1 MEKQNNQSS
10 GKSIFTYVIIK
21 KNLNLDSF
29 LNIFGTE
36 GTSMTAREQLIHLED
51 VYDHEGSSEIFLE
64 AMREC
69 LKHHMANNEFFKKY
83 MDAEEFDP
91 DELKTEE
98 DLKKIP
104 FIHANFFKKYEVL
117 SVDREDIVFYATSSG
132 TSGQKSQMFFDK
144 DTQDFGNAMVENEF
158 RYYGFLSDEPTN
170 YLLFTYEPAEISK
183 NLGTAQTDM
192 GLLSYAPVNDTFFAL
207 RFNGE
212 GHDFDVYGTIKALE
226 EYEEAGLPVRIFG
239 FPSFLYFTVKQ
250 MKDTG
255 HRPLKLNKK
264 SMTMLGGGWK
274 GYADKQIKKQELYDL
289 VEEMLGIPEENCRD
303 GYGSTEHS
311 VPYFECPNHH
321 FHIPVFSRM
330 IIRDVETL
338 EPLPYGEAGFA
349 NFITPHLLS
358 VPAVSVLM
366 GDMAVL
372 HAPEEC
378 GCGIKTPYMEI
389 VGRAGTSKAKSCAI
403 TASELLKR

>member
-1 MEKQNNQSS
+1 
-10 GKSIFTYVIIK
+10 
-21 KNLNLDSF
+21 
-29 LNIFGTE
+29 
-36 GTSMTAREQLIHLED
+36 MTAREKLLAFEN

-64 AMREC
+64 AMKEC
-69 LKHHMANNEFFKKY
+69 LSHHVENNEFFAKLT
-83 MDAEEFDP
+83 EEKGDI
-91 DELKTEE
+91 KSEE
-98 DLKKIP
+98 DLEKLA
-104 FIHANFFKKYEVL
+104 FIHANLFKEYEIL
-117 SVDREDIVFYATSSG
+117 SVPMEDIVEHATSSG

-144 DTQDFGNAMVENEF
+144 DSFDFGNSMIRNEF

-170 YLLFTYEPAEISK
+170 YLLFTYEPAQVSK
-183 NLGTAQTDM
+183 DLGTAKTDI
-192 GLLSYAPVNDTFFAL
+192 GLLEYAPVNETFFAL
-207 RFNGE
+207 RYNGE
-212 GHDFDVYGTIKALE
+212 GHDFDVYGTINALE
-226 EYEEAGLPVRIFG
+226 EYEKQGLPVRIFG

-255 HRPLKLNKK
+255 HRPLKLNTK

-274 GYADKQIKKQELYDL
+274 GYADKQIKKEELYAL
-289 VEEMLGIPEENCRD
+289 VEEMLGIPEQNCRD

-321 FHIPVFSRM
+321 FHIPVYSRM
-330 IIRDVETL
+330 FIRDVETL
-338 EPLPYGEAGFA
+338 KPLPYNTPGFA
-349 NFITPHLLS
+349 NFVTPHLLS

-389 VGRAGTSKAKSCAI
+389 IGRAGTSKAKSCAI

>member
-1 MEKQNNQSS
+1 
-10 GKSIFTYVIIK
+10 
-21 KNLNLDSF
+21 
-29 LNIFGTE
+29 
-36 GTSMTAREQLIHLED
+36 MTAREKLLAVEN
-51 VYDHEGSSEIFLE
+51 VYDHEGSSEIFLA

-69 LKHHMANNEFFKKY
+69 LTQHVEHNAFFKKL
-83 MDAEEFDP
+83 MDEAGMTPEDV
-91 DELKTEE
+91 KTEE
-98 DLKKIP
+98 DLHKLP
-104 FIHANFFKKYEVL
+104 FIHANFFKQYEVL
-117 SVDREDIVFYATSSG
+117 SVPMEEIVEHATSSG

-144 DTQDFGNAMVENEF
+144 TSFDFGNSMIENEF

-183 NLGTAQTDM
+183 NLGTAKTDL
-192 GLLSYAPVNDTFFAL
+192 GLLSYAPVNETFFAL
-207 RFNGE
+207 RYNGV
-212 GHDFDVYGTIKALE
+212 GHDFDVYGTISALE
-226 EYEEAGLPVRIFG
+226 QYEKQGLPVRIFG
-239 FPSFLYFTVKQ
+239 FPSFLYFTVQQ

-274 GYADKQIKKQELYDL
+274 GYADKQIQKSELYAL

-311 VPYFECPNHH
+311 VPYFECPKHR
-321 FHIPVFSRM
+321 FHIPVYSRM
-330 IIRDVETL
+330 LIRDVETL
-338 EPLPYGEAGFA
+338 EPLPNGKPGFA
-349 NFITPHLLS
+349 NFITPHLMS

-372 HAPEEC
+372 HDAEEC
-378 GCGIKTPYMEI
+378 GCGIKTPFMEI
-389 VGRAGTSKAKSCAI
+389 LGRAGTSKAKSCAI

>member
-1 MEKQNNQSS
+1 
-10 GKSIFTYVIIK
+10 
-21 KNLNLDSF
+21 
-29 LNIFGTE
+29 
-36 GTSMTAREQLIHLED
+36 MTARHQLLKLED
-51 VYDHEGSSEIFLE
+51 VYDHEGSSKLFLE

-69 LKHHMANNEFFKKY
+69 LKHHINGCEFFRKY
-83 MDAEEFDP
+83 ASESGFDP
-91 DELKTEE
+91 DNLKTED
-98 DLKKIP
+98 DLKNIP
-104 FIHANFFKKYEVL
+104 FIHANFFKKHEVL
-117 SVDREDIVFYATSSG
+117 SIDRSEITEHVTSSG
-132 TSGQKSQMFFDK
+132 TTGQKSQMFFDK
-144 DTQDFGNAMVENEF
+144 DSFDFGNSMIENEF

-170 YLLFTYEPAEISK
+170 YLLFTYEPAQISK
-183 NLGTAQTDM
+183 DLGTAKTDL
-192 GLLSYAPVNDTFFAL
+192 GLLSYAPVNETFFAL
-207 RFNGE
+207 RYNGQ

-226 EYEEAGLPVRIFG
+226 EYEEQGLPVRIFG

-255 HRPLKLNKK
+255 HRPLRLNVK

-274 GYADKQIKKQELYDL
+274 GYADKQIQKTELYAM
-289 VEEMLGIPEENCRD
+289 VEEMLGIPEKNCRD

-321 FHIPVFSRM
+321 FHIPVYSRM

-338 EPLPYGEAGFA
+338 EPLPYGKPGFA
-349 NFITPHLLS
+349 NLITPHLLS
-358 VPAVSVLM
+358 VPAISVLM

-389 VGRAGTSKAKSCAI
+389 IGRAGTSKAKSCAI

>member
-1 MEKQNNQSS
+1 
-10 GKSIFTYVIIK
+10 
-21 KNLNLDSF
+21 
-29 LNIFGTE
+29 
-36 GTSMTAREQLIHLED
+36 MTAREKLLAFEN

-64 AMREC
+64 AMKEC
-69 LKHHMANNEFFKKY
+69 LSHHVENNEFFAKL
-83 MDAEEFDP
+83 MDEKGVKVEDI
-91 DELKTEE
+91 KSEE
-98 DLKKIP
+98 DLKKLP
-104 FIHANFFKKYEVL
+104 FIHANLFKEYEIL
-117 SVDREDIVFYATSSG
+117 SVPMEDIVEHATSSG

-144 DTQDFGNAMVENEF
+144 DSFDFGNSMIRNEF

-170 YLLFTYEPAEISK
+170 YLLFTYEPAQVSK
-183 NLGTAQTDM
+183 DLGTAKTDI
-192 GLLSYAPVNDTFFAL
+192 GHLEYAPVNETFFAL
-207 RFNGE
+207 RYNGE
-212 GHDFDVYGTIKALE
+212 GHDFDVYGTINALE
-226 EYEEAGLPVRIFG
+226 EYEKQGLPVRIFG

-255 HRPLKLNKK
+255 HRPLRHNTK

-274 GYADKQIKKQELYDL
+274 GYADKQIKKEELYAL
-289 VEEMLGIPEENCRD
+289 VEEMLGIPEQNCRD

-321 FHIPVFSRM
+321 FHIPVYSRM
-330 IIRDVETL
+330 FIRDVETL
-338 EPLPYGEAGFA
+338 KPLPYNTPGFA
-349 NFITPHLLS
+349 NFVTPHLLS

-389 VGRAGTSKAKSCAI
+389 IGRAGTSKAKSCAI

>member
-1 MEKQNNQSS
+1 
-10 GKSIFTYVIIK
+10 
-21 KNLNLDSF
+21 
-29 LNIFGTE
+29 
-36 GTSMTAREQLIHLED
+36 MTAREKLIALEN

-64 AMREC
+64 AMRDC
-69 LKHHMANNEFFKKY
+69 LSHHIENNEFFRNY
-83 MDAEEFDP
+83 MKNAGFKPED
-91 DELKTEE
+91 LKTEE
-98 DLKKIP
+98 DLAKIP
-104 FIHANFFKKYEVL
+104 VIHANFFKKYEVL
-117 SVDREDIVFYATSSG
+117 SVPREDIVFYATSSG

-144 DTQDFGNAMVENEF
+144 DTQDFGNSMIENEF
-158 RYYGFLSDEPTN
+158 RYFDFLSDEPTN
-170 YLLFTYEPAEISK
+170 YLLFTYEPAKVSK
-183 NLGTAQTDM
+183 NLGTAQTDV

-207 RFNGE
+207 RYNGQ

-226 EYEEAGLPVRIFG
+226 EYEEQGLPVRIFG
-239 FPSFLYFTVKQ
+239 FPSFLYFTVRQ
-250 MKDTG
+250 MKETG
-255 HRPLKLNKK
+255 HRPLKLNTK

-274 GYADKQIKKQELYDL
+274 GYADKQISKTELYAM
-289 VEEMLGIPEENCRD
+289 VEEMLGIPEKNCRD

-321 FHIPVFSRM
+321 FHIPVYSRM
-330 IIRDVETL
+330 IIRDVKTL

-378 GCGIKTPYMEI
+378 GCGIKTPFMEI
-389 VGRAGTSKAKSCAI
+389 IGRAGTSKGKSCAI

>member
-1 MEKQNNQSS
+1 
-10 GKSIFTYVIIK
+10 
-21 KNLNLDSF
+21 
-29 LNIFGTE
+29 
-36 GTSMTAREQLIHLED
+36 MTAREKLLALKD
-51 VYDHEGSSEIFLE
+51 VYNHKESSEIFLE

-69 LKHHMANNEFFKKY
+69 LSHHIKNNDFFKKL
-83 MDAEEFDP
+83 MDDAGFKAED
-91 DELKTEE
+91 LKTEE

-104 FIHANFFKKYEVL
+104 TIHANFFKQYEVL
-117 SVDREDIVFYATSSG
+117 SVPYEDIVEHATSSG

-144 DTQDFGNAMVENEF
+144 DSFDFGNSMIENEF
-158 RYYGFLSDEPTN
+158 RYFGFLSNEPTN

-183 NLGTAQTDM
+183 NLGTAKTDL
-192 GLLSYAPVNDTFFAL
+192 GLLSYAPVNNTFFAL
-207 RFNGE
+207 RYNGQ

-226 EYEEAGLPVRIFG
+226 EYEEQGKPVRIFG
-239 FPSFLYFTVKQ
+239 FPSFLYFTVRQ
-250 MKDTG
+250 MKETG

-274 GYADKQIKKQELYDL
+274 GYADKQIQKSELYAM
-289 VEEMLGIPEENCRD
+289 VEEMLGIPAENCRD

-321 FHIPVFSRM
+321 FHIPVYSRM
-330 IIRDVETL
+330 FIRDVKTL
-338 EPLPYGEAGFA
+338 EPLPYGEPGFA
-349 NFITPHLLS
+349 NFVTPHLMS

-372 HAPEEC
+372 HDPKEC
-378 GCGIKTPYMEI
+378 GCGIETPFMEI
-389 VGRAGTSKAKSCAI
+389 LGRAGTSAAKSCAI

>member
-1 MEKQNNQSS
+1 
-10 GKSIFTYVIIK
+10 
-21 KNLNLDSF
+21 
-29 LNIFGTE
+29 
-36 GTSMTAREQLIHLED
+36 MTAREKLLELND
-51 VYDHEGSSEIFLE
+51 VYDQENSTDIFLE

-69 LKHHMANNEFFKKY
+69 LTQHTNNNEFFKKC
-83 MDAEEFDP
+83 MEEAGLTPEDIKSE
-91 DELKTEE
+91 D
-98 DLKKIP
+98 DLKKLP

-117 SVDREDIVFYATSSG
+117 SVPMEDIVEHVTSSG
-132 TSGQKSQMFFDK
+132 TSGQKSQMFFDQ
-144 DTQDFGNAMVENEF
+144 DSLDFGNTMVKNQF
-158 RYYGFLSDEPTN
+158 RHFGFLSDELTN
-170 YLLFTYEPAEISK
+170 YLLFTYEPAKVSNK
-183 NLGTAQTDM
+183 LGTAKTDIGM
-192 GLLSYAPVNDTFFAL
+192 LSYAPVNDMFFAL
-207 RFNGE
+207 RYNGE
-212 GHDFDVYGTIKALE
+212 GHDFDVYGTIMTLE
-226 EYEEAGLPVRIFG
+226 EYEKQGLPVRIFG

-255 HRPLKLNKK
+255 HRPLKLNTK

-274 GYADKQIKKQELYDL
+274 GYANKQIKKSELYAL
-289 VEEMLGIPEENCRD
+289 VEEMLGIPAENCRD

-321 FHIPVFSRM
+321 FHIPVYSRM
-330 IIRDVETL
+330 LIRDVETL

-349 NFITPHLLS
+349 NFITPHLMS

-378 GCGIKTPYMEI
+378 GCGIKTPFMEI
-389 VGRAGTSKAKSCAI
+389 LGRAGTSKAKSCAI

>member
-1 MEKQNNQSS
+1 MSARKELLA
-10 GKSIFTYVIIK
+10 IK
-21 KNLNLDSF
+21 
-29 LNIFGTE
+29 
-36 GTSMTAREQLIHLED
+36 D
-51 VYDHEGSSEIFLE
+51 VYDHEGSSKVFMD

-69 LKHHMANNEFFKKY
+69 LTQHTANNEFFRNLMESSGVKV
-83 MDAEEFDP
+83 
-91 DELKTEE
+91 E
-98 DLKKIP
+98 DIKCESDLERLP
-104 FIHANFFKKYEVL
+104 LIHANFFKKYVVMSIPEEEV
-117 SVDREDIVFYATSSG
+117 VFHATSSG
-132 TSGQKSQMFFDK
+132 TSGQKSQMFFDQ
-144 DTQDFGNAMVENEF
+144 DTYDFGNAMIENEF
-158 RYYGFLSDEPTN
+158 RYFGFLSDEPTN
-170 YLLFTYEPAEISK
+170 YILFTYEPAEISK
-183 NLGTAQTDM
+183 NLGTAKTDL
-192 GLLSYAPVNDTFFAL
+192 GLLSYAPVNETFFAL
-207 RFNGE
+207 RYNGQ
-212 GHDFDVYGTIKALE
+212 GHDFDVYGTISALE
-226 EYEEAGLPVRIFG
+226 EYEKQGLPVRIFG

-274 GYADKQIKKQELYDL
+274 GYADKQIQKTELYSL
-289 VEEMLGIPEENCRD
+289 VEEMLGIPAQNCRD

-321 FHIPVFSRM
+321 FHIPVYSRM
-330 IIRDVETL
+330 IIRDVKTL

-349 NFITPHLLS
+349 NFITPHLMS

-372 HAPEEC
+372 HPGEEC

-389 VGRAGTSKAKSCAI
+389 LGRAGTSAAKSCAI

>member
-1 MEKQNNQSS
+1 
-10 GKSIFTYVIIK
+10 
-21 KNLNLDSF
+21 
-29 LNIFGTE
+29 
-36 GTSMTAREQLIHLED
+36 MTARKQLLELEN
-51 VYDHEGSSEIFLE
+51 VYDQEGSSQLFMD

-69 LKHHMANNEFFKKY
+69 VKHHYDNSDFFKKY
-83 MDAEEFDP
+83 MDDAGVKPED
-91 DELKTEE
+91 LKTEA
-98 DLKKIP
+98 DLIKLP
-104 FIHANFFKKYEVL
+104 PIHANFFKKYEVL
-117 SVDREDIVFYATSSG
+117 SVPRDTITEHVTSSG
-132 TSGQKSQMFFDK
+132 TTGQKSQMFFDK
-144 DTQDFGNAMVENEF
+144 DSFDFGNAMIENEF

-170 YLLFTYEPAEISK
+170 YLLFTYEPAQVSK
-183 NLGTAQTDM
+183 NLGTAKTDL

-207 RFNGE
+207 RYNGI

-226 EYEEAGLPVRIFG
+226 EYEEQGLPVRIFG
-239 FPSFLYFTVKQ
+239 FPSFLYFTVQQ

-274 GYADKQIKKQELYDL
+274 GYADKQIQKSELYAL

-311 VPYFECPNHH
+311 VPYFECPKHH
-321 FHIPVFSRM
+321 FHIPVYSRM
-330 IIRDVETL
+330 FIRDVETL
-338 EPLPYGEAGFA
+338 EPLPYGKPGFA

-372 HAPEEC
+372 HDPKEC
-378 GCGIKTPYMEI
+378 GCGIKTPFMEI
-389 VGRAGTSKAKSCAI
+389 IGRAGTSKGKSCAI

>member
-1 MEKQNNQSS
+1 MKPIDRNRKERIPSD
-10 GKSIFTYVIIK
+10 K
-21 KNLNLDSF
+21 KNLSDFIFTGGIVLAAREKLLSF
-29 LNIFGTE
+29 ENVYDQE
-36 GTSMTAREQLIHLED
+36 GTSEVFM
-51 VYDHEGSSEIFLE
+51 E

-69 LKHHMANNEFFKKY
+69 LQHHIDHNTFFKNY
-83 MDAEEFDP
+83 MEKSDFQP
-91 DELKTEE
+91 GMLKTEE

-104 FIHANFFKKYEVL
+104 FMHANFFKKYEVL
-117 SVDREDIVFYATSSG
+117 SVDRKDVYEHVTSSG

-144 DTQDFGNAMVENEF
+144 NSFDFGNAMIENEF
-158 RYYGFLSDEPTN
+158 RYYGFLSEELTN
-170 YLLFTYEPAEISK
+170 YLLFTYEPANISK
-183 NLGTAQTDM
+183 DLGTAKTDL

-207 RFNGE
+207 RYNGV
-212 GHDFDVYGTIKALE
+212 GHDFDVYGTIHALE
-226 EYEEAGLPVRIFG
+226 EFERQGRPVRIFG

-255 HRPLKLNKK
+255 HRPLKLNPN

-274 GYADKQIKKQELYDL
+274 GYADKQISKQELYAM
-289 VEEMLGIPEENCRD
+289 VEEMLGIPEQNCRD

-311 VPYFECPNHH
+311 VPYFECPHHH
-321 FHIPVFSRM
+321 FHIPIFSRM
-330 IIRDVETL
+330 IIRDVKTL
-338 EPLPYGEAGFA
+338 EPLPYGQPGFA

-366 GDMAVL
+366 GDLAVL
-372 HAPEEC
+372 HPAEEC

-389 VGRAGTSKAKSCAI
+389 LGRAGTSKAKSCAI